1 LIYGHGEFLHRV
13 DSAVGH
19 DGDEGESIYEIACRL
34 QGFFSAIRS
43 GFFDPFGFAGLTL
56 HNEHRFALRSVMGSV
71 MGMRVNC
78 ACARQVPAL
87 APHALAKVIEAILWL
102 ASGFDLERAGRWWFR
117 LGVPYLNR

>member
-1 LIYGHGEFLHRV
+1 VTFGAISIERPCLSTVDYSHGEFLHRV

-19 DGDEGESIYEIACRL
+19 DGDEGESAIQEIACRL

-56 HNEHRFALRSVMGSV
+56 HNEHFALRSV

-78 ACARQVPAL
+78 ACARQVRAL

-102 ASGFDLERAGRWWFR
+102 A
-117 LGVPYLNR
+117 